1 MEITIFRNF
10 IEYLAKKIENDAM
23 TIPQAFLKI
32 ASTSE
37 SLANKHRFRKL
48 LSLYNLIARV
58 LNSER
63 INANSEM

>member
-10 IEYLAKKIENDAM
+10 IEYLAKKIENDAV

-37 SLANKHRFRKL
+37 HLRSKQTSFQE
-48 LSLYNLIARV
+48 V
-58 LNSER
+58 TFTP
-63 INANSEM
+63 